1 MTAKI
6 RVGTSGW
13 SYPHW
18 RGRFYPDRWPHAR
31 ELEYASRRL
40 GSLEVNRS
48 FYSLLTPGS
57 CRAWYEQTPSGFLF
71 SIKGSRFITHNKKLK
86 DVETPLANF
95 FASGLLAL
103 DDKLGPIVW
112 QLPERLV
119 YQEERVASFFAALP
133 KTTGAAAELAAKHDH
148 RVRHGA
154 HTAVLRSR
162 RLRYA
167 IEPRHESFFTPEFV
181 RLARRHGVA
190 LVIADS
196 ASWPCAE
203 ELTAGFVYARLH
215 GSERTYASKYTDAQL
230 DRWAARIRL
239 WAAGKQP
246 ADARRLVAHDPPVRK
261 SRDVYI
267 YFDNDG
273 QAHAPADA
281 IGLHERLGL
290 VT

>member
-1 MTAKI
+1 MTAQI
-6 RVGTSGW
+6 RIGTSGW

-18 RGRFYPDRWPHAR
+18 RGRFYPERWPPAR
-31 ELEYASRRL
+31 ELQYASQRMA
-40 GSLEVNRS
+40 SLEVNRS
-48 FYSLLTPGS
+48 FYSLLTPAS
-57 CRAWYEQTPSGFLF
+57 CRAWYEQTPAGFLF

-86 DVETPLANF
+86 DVETSLANF

-103 DDKLGPIVW
+103 EEKLGPIVW

-119 YQEERVASFFAALP
+119 YQEQRVASFFAALP
-133 KTTGAAAELAAKHDH
+133 KTTAAAAELARKHDH
-148 RVRHGA
+148 RLRHGA
-154 HTAVLRSR
+154 HTSVRRSR
-162 RLRYA
+162 RLRHA
-167 IEPRHESFFTPEFV
+167 IEPRHESFFTPEFA

-215 GSERTYASKYTDAQL
+215 GSEHTYASKYSDAQL

-246 ADARRLVAHDPPVRK
+246 ADARRLTTQAPPARQ
-261 SRDVYI
+261 SRDVYV

-273 QAHAPADA
+273 HAHAPADA
-281 IGLHERLGL
+281 LALRQRLDGA
-290 VT
+290 